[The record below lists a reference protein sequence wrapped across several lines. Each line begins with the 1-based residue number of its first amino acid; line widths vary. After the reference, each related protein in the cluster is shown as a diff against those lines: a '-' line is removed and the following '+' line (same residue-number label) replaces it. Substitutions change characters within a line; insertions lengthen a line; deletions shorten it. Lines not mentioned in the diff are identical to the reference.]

1 MRKDQQLVLQIK
13 NQNINNFRVSM
24 TQQSQKQQPIPIK
37 LLQVENYLKATGK
50 FYTDKSQNK
59 DYIFKELQVTN
70 NKNENP
76 FITDQHQIKVLNR
89 NNNSYTGLSRL
100 SSEEPTFKLKTGIDY
115 ENNYSFPK
123 LSRTCSKAN
132 LKTVD
137 ISISKQQNNLN
148 LPQINDINSELLR
161 SFMKSNI
168 KASKIEQARQK
179 QLSHDFSLPFR
190 VTINDNLSLEKN
202 QLHKNEDLNINTSV
216 SYANNNQKSNSS
228 ASLFIPGKS
237 SQQESPN
244 SISYFADTSESNSN
258 SQKQKQIKFKYD
270 LERTEDVLIEDTLLN
285 ESSKFQTTYL
295 KKRYDD
301 QVNGQVFD
309 YNQNANQANTS
320 RSNSNSKDESKLNE
334 TLFEK
339 QINKKKSYSVNIQAE
354 KTTNKFSLKCMDK
367 KLNPQDLYHYL
378 NYLNQQNSLK
388 IAQAHL
394 DNGFGQKKMDKN
406 IEEHLDF
413 IDSILHSDKQQAKS
427 SQKLKKVAQQIVQ
440 AQQFKKQIGLMAS
453 LKKNRGTNQNRLQFK
468 KDLEKFNSMLS
479 PDHSI
484 FIKEFFYTF
493 QEFVQLISSNKRA
506 SLMIQQIRG
515 FSPVIKQIIFI
526 DNEIRKDLTLELF
539 EKQII
544 SVMQFVQLKK
554 EIQDSKQKIKN
565 QQRRKG
571 LWFEL
576 SDESV
581 KLLQFFYK
589 NLREFVDQKNF
600 DNKICMQSE
609 FYQDLEQIEKI
620 IYKYMINTSLDK
632 NKYKNQ
638 CFKDLKIAYKEEI
651 PYFVKNNI
659 PLENLRYW
667 EKHLGK
673 FEMVSDYVR
682 EKDQQITNMCKIYQ
696 NL

>member
-1 MRKDQQLVLQIK
+1 
-13 NQNINNFRVSM
+13 M
-24 TQQSQKQQPIPIK
+24 TQQPQKQQPIPIK
-37 LLQVENYLKATGK
+37 LLQVENYLKASGK
-50 FYTDKSQNK
+50 FYTNKSSDKE
-59 DYIFKELQVTN
+59 YIFKELQASN
-70 NKNENP
+70 NKNESP
-76 FITDQHQIKVLNR
+76 FITDQQQIKVLKK

-100 SSEEPTFKLKTGIDY
+100 SNEEPSFKLKTGIDY
-115 ENNYSFPK
+115 EQNYYCFPK
-123 LSRTCSKAN
+123 LSRTFSKHN

-137 ISISKQQNNLN
+137 CSASIQQKKLN
-148 LPQINDINSELLR
+148 LPQINDINSEQLR
-161 SFMKSNI
+161 PFMKSGM
-168 KASKIEQARQK
+168 KESKLEMAKQK
-179 QLSHDFSLPFR
+179 QLSHDFSLPFK
-190 VTINDNLSLEKN
+190 VTINENLSLEKN
-202 QLHKNEDLNINTSV
+202 YLNKNEDLTVNTSY
-216 SYANNNQKSNSS
+216 SFANNNQKSKSS
-228 ASLFIPGKS
+228 ASLVIPAKL

-244 SISYFADTSESNSN
+244 NFSYLADTQESSCN
-258 SQKQKQIKFKYD
+258 SQTQKQIRFKYD
-270 LERTEDVLIEDTLLN
+270 LETAEDVLIEDTLLS
-285 ESSKFQTTYL
+285 ESSKFQSDYP
-295 KKRYDD
+295 KKSYDD
-301 QVNGQVFD
+301 QVYEKLFE
-309 YNQNANQANTS
+309 YKQNKHQDCIS
-320 RSNSNSKDESKLNE
+320 RSNSNSNSNSRDEI
-334 TLFEK
+334 K
-339 QINKKKSYSVNIQAE
+339 QNQTFLQKQVNKQKSYSLNIQAE
-354 KTTNKFSLKCMDK
+354 KTTNKFSRKSMDQRY
-367 KLNPQDLYHYL
+367 NQQDLYHYL
-378 NYLNQQNSLK
+378 NYLNQQNSLR
-388 IAQAHL
+388 IAQANL
-394 DNGFGQKKMDKN
+394 DNGFGQKKMEKN

-413 IDSILHSDKQQAKS
+413 IENILDRDKEQSKT
-427 SQKLKKVAQQIVQ
+427 SQKLKKVAQQILQ
-440 AQQFKKQIGLMAS
+440 AQQFKNQIGLMAS

-484 FIKEFFYTF
+484 FIKEFFYTL

-515 FSPVIKQIIFI
+515 FSPIIKQIIFI
-526 DNEIRKDLTLELF
+526 ENEIRKDMTLELF

-554 EIQDSKQKIKN
+554 EIQENKQKIKN

-620 IYKYMINTSLDK
+620 IYKYMINTNIDK

-667 EKHLGK
+667 ERHLGK

>member
-1 MRKDQQLVLQIK
+1 
-13 NQNINNFRVSM
+13 M
-24 TQQSQKQQPIPIK
+24 TQQSQKQKPIPIK

-50 FYTDKSQNK
+50 FYTNKSQNK
-59 DYIFKELQVTN
+59 EYIFKELQASN
-70 NKNENP
+70 NKNESP
-76 FITDQHQIKVLNR
+76 FITDQYQIKVLNR
-89 NNNSYTGLSRL
+89 SNNSYTGLSRL
-100 SSEEPTFKLKTGIDY
+100 SSEEPGSKLKTGIDY

-123 LSRTCSKAN
+123 LSRTLSKHN
-132 LKTVD
+132 LKTID
-137 ISISKQQNNLN
+137 FSTSSQQKKFN
-148 LPQINDINSELLR
+148 LPQINGSNSEFLR
-161 SFMKSNI
+161 SFIKSDV
-168 KASKIEQARQK
+168 KASKIQMAKQK
-179 QLSHDFSLPFR
+179 QLSHDFSLPFK

-202 QLHKNEDLNINTSV
+202 YPYKNGDLTVNTSC
-216 SYANNNQKSNSS
+216 SFANNNYKSNSS
-228 ASLFIPGKS
+228 GTIIIPAKA

-244 SISYFADTSESNSN
+244 NISYFADTSESNAN

-270 LERTEDVLIEDTLLN
+270 LETTEDVLIEDTFLN
-285 ESSKFQTTYL
+285 ESSRFQSTYF
-295 KKRYDD
+295 KKGFEDSVCK
-301 QVNGQVFD
+301 QEFD
-309 YNQNANQANTS
+309 YNNNTSQMIRS
-320 RSNSNSKDESKLNE
+320 RSNSNSRDESKLDE
-334 TLFEK
+334 SQPEK
-339 QINKKKSYSVNIQAE
+339 KLNKKKSYSVNIQAE
-354 KTTNKFSLKCMDK
+354 KNGNKFTLKSMDK
-367 KLNPQDLYHYL
+367 KLNQQDLYHYL
-378 NYLNQQNSLK
+378 NYLKQQNSLK

-394 DNGFGQKKMDKN
+394 DNGFGQKKMEKN

-413 IDSILHSDKQQAKS
+413 IDSILHSNTEKAKPA
-427 SQKLKKVAQQIVQ
+427 QKLKKAAQQILQV
-440 AQQFKKQIGLMAS
+440 QQFKNQIGLMTS
-453 LKKNRGTNQNRLQFK
+453 LKKNKGANQNRLQFK

-526 DNEIRKDLTLELF
+526 ENEIRKDLTLELF

-554 EIQDSKQKIKN
+554 EIQDSKQKTKN

-620 IYKYMINTSLDK
+620 IYKYMINTNLDK

-667 EKHLGK
+667 ERHLGK